1 MKLVS
6 PRRPRNPIAKA
17 VRTPFYKIR
26 AVENKRRRLLEK
38 WSEAG
43 VRAGNVWLD
52 EPAGAGKK
60 VSKDRLSPKSGV
72 DSIVD

>member
-1 MKLVS
+1 MKLAA

-17 VRTPFYKIR
+17 VRTPLYTMR
-26 AVENKRRRLLEK
+26 VVENKRRKLLEK

-43 VRAGNVWLD
+43 VRAGNVWFG
-52 EPAGAGKK
+52 EPAGGGKD
-60 VSKDRLSPKSGV
+60 VLGDRLSTTSGV

>member
-1 MKLVS
+1 MKLAA

-17 VRTPFYKIR
+17 VRTPLYTMR
-26 AVENKRRRLLEK
+26 VVENKRRKLLEK

-60 VSKDRLSPKSGV
+60 VSKDRLSPTSGAKSIL
-72 DSIVD
+72 D

>member
-6 PRRPRNPIAKA
+6 PRRPRNTIAKA
-17 VRTPFYKIR
+17 VRTPFYKMR

-43 VRAGNVWLD
+43 VRTS
-52 EPAGAGKK
+52 K
-60 VSKDRLSPKSGV
+60 VQLN
-72 DSIVD
+72 